1 MMMMI
6 IQFIYDDDDVYPIMM
21 IIRPAHLFGM
31 RLQYLPIQ
39 NQVSET
45 EWLR

>member
-1 MMMMI
+1 MMI
-6 IQFIYDDDDVYPIMM
+6 IQFIYDDDDVYPIIMK